1 MVAVGAADAAVAV
14 REGGGVPVVDDGVHG
29 HGVDLDL
36 DLATLRSARVGAS
49 SLTDGHRERTNED
62 EGESREQWARWR
74 RRRDNSKS
82 ALMSSPPHCLLI
94 RGCCYRHRVASP
106 MTVVC

>member
-1 MVAVGAADAAVAV
+1 MAVGAPDAAVAVAV

-29 HGVDLDL
+29 HGVDL

-62 EGESREQWARWR
+62 EGESENNGHGGEGAEITANQR
-74 RRRDNSKS
+74 
-82 ALMSSPPHCLLI
+82 LCPLL
-94 RGCCYRHRVASP
+94 H
-106 MTVVC
+106 TVFL